1 MYYDHLSPPSR
12 TVVFERLHEKK
23 VYTRYGLLYMGYQ
36 PGREWW
42 ELVVAMRKVAVVAV
56 GTFGTLLGVV
66 DLQAFIALAIVFVS
80 VLLALCFIGPALR
93 SISYNNATSML
104 SLSDCHPGAFGGP
117 AF

>member
-1 MYYDHLSPPSR
+1 
-12 TVVFERLHEKK
+12 
-23 VYTRYGLLYMGYQ
+23 MGYQ

-93 SISYNNATSML
+93 SISYNNATSTL

>member
-1 MYYDHLSPPSR
+1 
-12 TVVFERLHEKK
+12 
-23 VYTRYGLLYMGYQ
+23 MGYQ

-80 VLLALCFIGPALR
+80 VLLAMCFIGTALR

>member
-1 MYYDHLSPPSR
+1 
-12 TVVFERLHEKK
+12 
-23 VYTRYGLLYMGYQ
+23 MGYQ

-80 VLLALCFIGPALR
+80 VLLAMCFIGKALR
-93 SISYNNATSML
+93 STSYNKCNVNML
-104 SLSDCHPGAFGGP
+104 PLSDCHPGAFGGP

>member
-1 MYYDHLSPPSR
+1 
-12 TVVFERLHEKK
+12 
-23 VYTRYGLLYMGYQ
+23 MGYQ

-80 VLLALCFIGPALR
+80 VLLAMCFIGPALR
-93 SISYNNATSML
+93 STFNKCNFNAF
-104 SLSDCHPGAFGGP
+104 SLRLPSWCIWWASLLI
-117 AF
+117 